1 MKKILIVCGIWLMLI
16 IAVGCTTNPTPEPPP
31 DIQAL
36 LSNAADILL
45 EANTFQ
51 LEIVQIGTPY
61 IFDINIGQGEI
72 DVFLRRVIGQFVAP
86 DEVHAT
92 ASLLAGSFP
101 INLTLYSKAD
111 DQWFNP
117 TESPITWINA
127 PFATGFDPRR
137 VVGEDSGFRKALN
150 SLTEL
155 QYVGVEDL
163 FGVQVYH
170 IRGIAN
176 AEDVSAL
183 LVGMIEFTTPLPLD
197 VYLRTGDGYPVRMVI
212 TQPDTATDETPD
224 TQWTIEVFDIGG
236 AKNFT
241 PPAGANS

>member
-1 MKKILIVCGIWLMLI
+1 MKKIFALCGVWLMFI
-16 IAVGCTTNPTPEPPP
+16 IVGCTSTPTPEPPP

-45 EANTFQ
+45 EADTFQ
-51 LEIVQIGTPY
+51 LEIVQTGTPY

-86 DEVHAT
+86 DEVYAT
-92 ASLLAGSFP
+92 ASLLAGALP
-101 INLTLYSKAD
+101 IDLTLYSKAD

-127 PFATGFDPRR
+127 PFASGFDPRR
-137 VVGEDSGFRKALN
+137 VVGEDSGFRKALH
-150 SLTEL
+150 SLTDL

-170 IRGIAN
+170 IRGVAD
-176 AEDVSAL
+176 AADVSAL

-197 VYLRTGDGYPVRMVI
+197 VYLRVDNGYPVRMMI
-212 TQPDTATDETPD
+212 TQPDTATDQTPN

-241 PPAGANS
+241 PPTGANS